1 MQILLMKLI
10 MRAAY
15 VFAKTFRNI
24 LLLNRNKKK
33 RKHVSPRNGI
43 NFRLHRLL
51 LLLIK
56 CRQKNIISK
65 LILGVLFLFG
75 KLFFNAIRILARS
88 VLFIKYKIV
97 NYIQKKAKQILIFLR
112 RNNYID
118 LFVICMVV
126 FVKTNNRIYF
136 YEINDVKE
144 YCTKLKCKYKV
155 LEESKERSVC
165 VPVFF
170 ELQEEKIEDYL
181 SPEVYI
187 AELDEAEIIGANSF
201 ILSHNKCLYDP
212 IRHDKEKRYDVRF
225 SSLKKMM
232 NNLVIIEAKRDNRHI
247 EEAIFMLGFASYNY
261 YHLTIEILSRLAY
274 IDQFEEYRSLPIIV
288 DEIVMKIPQY
298 KQVLEKM
305 NKYQHPVI
313 EIPEDEIYTIH
324 RLIYPSAN
332 VWMPINV
339 KSRELIQTN
348 DFMIAPSALHNIR
361 NAMLTPNDVKPH
373 KNIFISRKNTKAI
386 RLKNEIQVRELFEK
400 KGFEIIYT
408 EGMSLEEQIQCF
420 QEAKC
425 IVATSGAALTN
436 IVYCQPGTVIACI
449 IPEEY
454 KFYMYSTIAYLLGLK
469 PVFLNARVTM
479 RTLYT
484 ASDIFEIELGYCLRF
499 IEEYCSKY

>member
-1 MQILLMKLI
+1 MQILLMKFI
-10 MRAAY
+10 IRVSYA
-15 VFAKTFRNI
+15 FARPFRSI
-24 LLLNRNKKK
+24 LLLNKNKKK
-33 RKHVSPRNGI
+33 KKHISPKKRI
-43 NFRLHRLL
+43 NFQLYKLL
-51 LLLIK
+51 FLLSE
-56 CRQKNIISK
+56 CRQKNIILK
-65 LILGVLFLFG
+65 LILGILFLSG
-75 KLFFNAIRILARS
+75 KLFLRIIRILKRR
-88 VLFIKYKIV
+88 VLVIKYKSVTCIR
-97 NYIQKKAKQILIFLR
+97 KMAKEILIFLR
-112 RNNYID
+112 KNNYFD

-155 LEESKERSVC
+155 VEESKKRSIC
-165 VPVFF
+165 IPMFF
-170 ELQEEKIEDYL
+170 ELQEEKIEEYL
-181 SPEVYI
+181 SPQIYI
-187 AELDEAEIIGANSF
+187 AEIDEAEIIGANSF

-232 NNLVIIEAKRDNRHI
+232 NNLVIIEAQKDNRRI

-288 DEIVMKIPQY
+288 DKIVMKIPQY
-298 KQVLEKM
+298 KQVLERI

-313 EIPEDEIYTIH
+313 EISEDEIYTIH

-361 NAMLTPNDVKPH
+361 NGMLMSNDVKPY

-386 RLKNEIQVRELFEK
+386 RLQNEIQVRELFEK

-408 EGMSLEEQIQCF
+408 EGMSLEEQIKCF

-484 ASDIFEIELGYCLRF
+484 ASDIFEIELKYCLRF